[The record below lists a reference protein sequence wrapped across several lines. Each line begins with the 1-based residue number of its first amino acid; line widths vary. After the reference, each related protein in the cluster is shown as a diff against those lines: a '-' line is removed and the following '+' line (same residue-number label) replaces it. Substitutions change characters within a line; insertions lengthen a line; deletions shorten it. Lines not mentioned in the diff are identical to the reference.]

1 MKTLVKSDP
10 LLEQAYRMYD
20 LFQLAQVIWED
31 MEINSLSKAF
41 SKDIAENMLR
51 EGIDVPFISRVTGLK
66 ISVIEQLK

>member
-1 MKTLVKSDP
+1 
-10 LLEQAYRMYD
+10 MYD